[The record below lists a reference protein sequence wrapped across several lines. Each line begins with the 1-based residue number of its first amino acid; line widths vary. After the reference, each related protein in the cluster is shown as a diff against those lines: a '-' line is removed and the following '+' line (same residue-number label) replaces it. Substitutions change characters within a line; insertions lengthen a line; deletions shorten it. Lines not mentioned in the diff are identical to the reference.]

1 MILAREEREMLRRE
15 VDRRLRDR
23 LGERSRFDGWV
34 SLPEASGIVGIKAT
48 KLRPMVN
55 ALGIP
60 TQKVGNMKMVR
71 VEDLDLLRDF
81 A

>member
-1 MILAREEREMLRRE
+1 MEVILGGEERTRLKRE

-23 LGERSRFDGWV
+23 LGERSRYDGWI

-48 KLRPMVN
+48 KLRLKVN

-60 TQKVGNMKMVR
+60 TQKIGNMKMLR
-71 VEDLDLLRDF
+71 VEDLDRLR
-81 A
+81 